1 MKGFKWFYPGLK
13 FKRWLFVITI
23 GVILVG
29 VGVAVVVSFQSLSLV
44 EGSVINFLDS
54 LVGDLADLIHKLI
67 GISLIIGGI
76 LIVLLGTRKMVD
88 SILEA
93 VLPDR
98 EDDLVELLYQKR
110 YLKKGPKIVV
120 VGGGTGL
127 STMLR
132 GIKKFTNNITA
143 VVTVADDGGSSGV
156 LRDQLGI
163 LPPGDIRNC
172 LVALAD
178 TEPLMEK
185 LFQYRFN
192 KGDELKG
199 HSFGNLFI
207 ATMSELLGDFEQGVK
222 ESSKVLAIKGQVL
235 PSTLEDLHLSAKLKD
250 GTIITGESQIPKV
263 KGEIQE
269 VFIEPADSKPL
280 PEALTAIKEADAIV
294 LGPGSL
300 YTSILPNLLVEEL
313 TAEIKKADAFKL
325 YVCNVMTQPGETDH
339 YTAGDHVQAL
349 YDHVGD
355 QIVDHVLVNSEKV
368 DLSLIKKYAQEG
380 AEPVEVDLTRL
391 KEQGVK
397 VLHEPVI
404 SQSNLV
410 RHDYDKL
417 ARVIMNL
424 IIEGKNNYF

>member
-1 MKGFKWFYPGLK
+1 MKEFKWFYPGLK
-13 FKRWLFVITI
+13 FKRWLFVIAI
-23 GVILVG
+23 GIVLVG
-29 VGVAVVVSFQSLSLV
+29 VGVAVVVSFQALSLV
-44 EGSVINFLDS
+44 ESLVIEFLGD
-54 LVGDLADLIHKLI
+54 LVGDLADLVHRTI
-67 GISLIIGGI
+67 GISLILGG
-76 LIVLLGTRKMVD
+76 VLVVLFGTRKMID

-93 VLPDR
+93 VVPES
-98 EDDLVELLYQKR
+98 EDNLVELLYQKR

-143 VVTVADDGGSSGV
+143 IVTVADDGGSSGA
-156 LRDQLGI
+156 LREQLGI

-207 ATMSELLGDFEQGVK
+207 ATMSEVLGDFEEGVK

-235 PSTLEDLHLSAKLKD
+235 PSTLEDLRLSAKLKD
-250 GTIITGESQIPKV
+250 GKIISGESQIPKV
-263 KGEIQE
+263 KGEIE
-269 VFIEPADSKPL
+269 KVFIEPADSEPL
-280 PEALTAIKEADAIV
+280 PEALTAIEDADLIV

-300 YTSILPNLLVEEL
+300 YTSILPNLLVKKL
-313 TAEIKKADAFKL
+313 TTAIKKADASKL

-339 YTAGDHVQAL
+339 YTASDHLQAL

-355 QIVDHVLVNSEKV
+355 QIVDYVLANSEEV
-368 DLSLIKKYAQEG
+368 DRKLIKKYAQEG
-380 AEPVEVDLTRL
+380 AEPVKADLAKL

-397 VLHEPVI
+397 VIHEPVI
-404 SQSNLV
+404 NQSNLV
-410 RHDYDKL
+410 RHNPDKL
-417 ARVIMNL
+417 ARVIMDL
-424 IIEGKNNYF
+424 VIEEKNNYF